1 MIKSIFNINKY
12 AELSSKAKRKRIKDR
27 GIRWKEHY
35 GEKSLPL
42 KKRFDKDIGE
52 GVYRRWEG
60 HDYTTN
66 SDYFVV
72 VGPAQKKYG
81 GVAFFAGIK
90 KLPPKNERKK
100 VYAPSGKYFSS
111 LVSALSHVSRLWGVP
126 FPPHQ
131 RNFTLSDLAGKKIPR
146 RVKA

>member
-1 MIKSIFNINKY
+1 MIETIFNIFRY
-12 AELSSKAKRKRIKDR
+12 AEFASTNKRKRIRDR

-35 GEKSLPL
+35 SEKSLPL
-42 KKRFDKDIGE
+42 KKRFDKDIGD

-66 SDYFVV
+66 SDYFIV
-72 VGPAQKKYG
+72 VGPAKKKYG
-81 GVAFFAGIK
+81 NSAFFAGIK
-90 KLPPKNERKK
+90 KLPPKHERKK

-111 LVSALSHVSRLWGVP
+111 LLSALSHASQMWGVQ
-126 FPPHQ
+126 FPAGQ
-131 RNFTLSDLAGKKIPR
+131 QNMTLADLAGKNIPR